1 MIRSV
6 RLVSP
11 KSLAPYISARGI
23 QTFEPLVTDIKI
35 TRNGKTIIAQ
45 GTGGRSS
52 RTGYTATVFGSN
64 GFLGSHL
71 VSRLAR
77 HGTITVAPFREE
89 MKKRHL
95 KVAGDLGVVN
105 FVEFDFRNVQS
116 IEDAVKNSD
125 IVYNLIGREYETK
138 NFSYDDVH
146 VEGAKRIAEA
156 VDKYNVPRFV
166 HVSAFNANSSDKV
179 SQFNRT
185 KGLGEEIVRE
195 IVPHTTIVRPSTMY
209 GNSDKFLNQIA
220 SKSRLLVANNNQEK
234 LRPVHVV
241 DVAAALE
248 QIGYDDAT
256 TGKTFE
262 LYGPK
267 ELTMAEIQALV
278 QGATSNEQTVL
289 NLPKQLYLAFAKAT
303 QLIYWPTLSPDQVER
318 MFIDQVID
326 PNAETFASLGIEPA
340 QLESLVIKYVR
351 HWRSY
356 LHLQDTVDATQAL
369 RKEREY
375 IHIIDQ

>member
-1 MIRSV
+1 
-6 RLVSP
+6 
-11 KSLAPYISARGI
+11 
-23 QTFEPLVTDIKI
+23 
-35 TRNGKTIIAQ
+35 
-45 GTGGRSS
+45 
-52 RTGYTATVFGSN
+52 
-64 GFLGSHL
+64 
-71 VSRLAR
+71 
-77 HGTITVAPFREE
+77 